1 MQHIVFYTRFSMPLV
16 FLYFL
21 GLVQFISFFLI
32 QDLLSTSIMLSSYF
46 LTFQLFLEYLLCFST
61 DTILNTLSS

>member
-46 LTFQLFLEYLLCFST
+46 LTFQLFLECLLCFST
-61 DTILNTLSS
+61 DTILNTLSN